1 MDGKK
6 VSLLKLF
13 TVHLTQPT
21 VELVRL
27 SADCSETQTNQRIG
41 AHRKRRP
48 SSAAATDRRSMDSSM
63 VEENGSSA
71 IGDPLGGSGGGG
83 GGAGPNATGPSA
95 GEPTS
100 GGGAGR
106 GPAAGAAQLNE
117 NSGTSNNSNSNSST
131 AVAATVGGG
140 GGSGGAGSVSALGPH
155 PDAVLVSAAG
165 AGGPNIVQLIPA
177 SQTTGQAHSVIQQN
191 QQSVIQTAAGNVP
204 ITRGVLLVCNKPNS
218 VIHTTTGNLQAIHIK
233 PEPHI
238 VTGSGS
244 IMTDTNSDDTL
255 SDEEAS
261 PKKRRDLLTRRPSYR
276 KILSDLGGAEIANT
290 PSDGSGLHTIS
301 TPGGG
306 VVQYSQPQEGL
317 YVPHIFP
324 NTVMGGNV
332 QLEDQSRKREM
343 RLQKNREAARE
354 CRRKK
359 KEYIKCLENRVAVL
373 ENQNKALIEE
383 LKSLKEL
390 YCQQKSD

>member
-1 MDGKK
+1 
-6 VSLLKLF
+6 
-13 TVHLTQPT
+13 
-21 VELVRL
+21 
-27 SADCSETQTNQRIG
+27 
-41 AHRKRRP
+41 
-48 SSAAATDRRSMDSSM
+48 MDSSM

-71 IGDPLGGSGGGG
+71 IGDPLGGAGGGG
-83 GGAGPNATGPSA
+83 GGTGPSA
-95 GEPTS
+95 GGEAT
-100 GGGAGR
+100 GGSAGR
-106 GPAAGAAQLNE
+106 GPATGATQLNE
-117 NSGTSNNSNSNSST
+117 NSGTSSNGNGSGGA
-131 AVAATVGGG
+131 AVAAPTAGAAAGGGGGGG
-140 GGSGGAGSVSALGPH
+140 GGSGGTGSAVTALGALTGAAGTAH
-155 PDAVLVSAAG
+155 SEAVLVSAATAG
-165 AGGPNIVQLIPA
+165 AGPNIVQLIPA
-177 SQTTGQAHSVIQQN
+177 SQTAGQAQSVIQQN

-218 VIHTTTGNLQAIHIK
+218 VIHTTTGNLQTIHIK

-238 VTGSGS
+238 GTGSSG

-261 PKKRRDLLTRRPSYR
+261 PKKRRDLLTRRPSY
-276 KILSDLGGAEIANT
+276 L
-290 PSDGSGLHTIS
+290 
-301 TPGGG
+301 
-306 VVQYSQPQEGL
+306 
-317 YVPHIFP
+317 
-324 NTVMGGNV
+324 MGGNV